1 MYLHYSGGSQ
11 LMSWEIPNDLYIYDC
26 EVFKYDWLFVFK
38 NKITGQKIRIHNDA
52 EALLEFL
59 YSNPLLAGYNNKF
72 YDNYIIKGIS
82 IGLSTVELKELSDSI
97 IKEEIHAWE
106 HPYLAGQRTAKIRSF
121 DIYDDMQPTSLKA
134 FEGHR
139 GRNIKETDVDFN
151 IDRPLTDEELEL
163 EFTYC
168 EFDVD
173 ATEDL
178 FDLRR
183 DYFNT
188 KVELGEMKGI
198 DPDIALSCTNA
209 KIVAKYMGAV
219 RQEWTDGRDYEFP
232 KELDKSIIPKEL
244 LDFFNLTNDKSISD
258 EDLFCREITI
268 MIGGCPCT
276 FKFGGAHGSL
286 LQYHAKSNDEVVI
299 RNRDVGSLYPS
310 LIKFFNY
317 LSRNVSDPE
326 VFDETYK
333 TRMLAKQG
341 IGDIKKAKTFKLP
354 LNTISGATDQVY
366 SDLYDPHQAR
376 GMRYTGQLLIAEL
389 AINLSNN
396 VPSFK
401 LINLNT
407 DGLAY
412 EVKKC
417 ELDLIDKICEAWCKK
432 TQFILEEDKIEEI
445 WIKDVNNLII
455 KMENGKIKTV
465 GSYVNYGVSNKG
477 QWAINNNYI
486 IVKKALIDY
495 LTKEISVEETINNC
509 SDILEF
515 QLIAKVGSK
524 FTRGFQLISNVEVP
538 TQKVNR
544 VYASVDKSLGTLYR
558 VGGKRN
564 SVNKIS
570 ELPEHCIIDN
580 ENKLTIADIDK
591 QWYIELAHKKIN
603 DYIGIS
609 NKKPKRKINKEEI
622 MATKKVNPEVQEEE
636 ILKEDYSQLSVWQKV
651 QIVRE
656 KLLHNVLKKSG
667 VNDHMEYTYFE
678 LQDFL
683 PILTPIMRE
692 VGITTTM
699 NFDNGVASLTIYN
712 ATKII
717 DSAIGNMPEMMIFTA
732 PMPPVS
738 ALTSNS
744 GKKVVSD
751 VQAVGM
757 TMTYMRR
764 YLYITAFDL
773 IESDGIEEEVKKQAG
788 KLEDQAKKV
797 SNTGKVEEDLKTT
810 TTTKTTP
817 TTAVKT
823 PKGKAPV
830 NDVERKEIVEKLT
843 KKENKTPVVEASLQ
857 ESVDELKGILK
868 KVLET
873 NVADNR
879 SFVQRIVLGTKK
891 FTTITVEEAKAYIDE
906 ANKRLAEVK

>member
-1 MYLHYSGGSQ
+1 
-11 LMSWEIPNDLYIYDC
+11 MSWTIPDDLYIYDC
-26 EVFKYDWLFVFK
+26 EVFMYDWLFVFK
-38 NKITGQKIRIHNDA
+38 NKITGKKIRIHNDA
-52 EALLEFL
+52 EALSAFL
-59 YSNPLLAGYNNKF
+59 SSNPLLAGYNNKF
-72 YDNYIIKGIS
+72 YDNYIIKGIA

-97 IKEEIHAWE
+97 VNEEIQAWE
-106 HPYLAGQRTAKIRSF
+106 HPYLAGRRTIKLRSF
-121 DIYDDMQPTSLKA
+121 DVYDDMQPTSLKA

-163 EFTYC
+163 EFVYC

-178 FDLRR
+178 FDLRF

-188 KVELGEMKGI
+188 KVELGEMRGI
-198 DPDIALSCTNA
+198 EPDISLNCTNA

-219 RQEWTDGRDYEFP
+219 RHEWTDGRDYEFP
-232 KELDKSIIPKEL
+232 KELDKSVIPKEL

-258 EDLFCREITI
+258 EDLFSREITI

-354 LNTISGATDQVY
+354 LNTISGATDQIY

-376 GMRYTGQLLIAEL
+376 GVRYTGQLLIAEL

-417 ELDLIDKICEAWCKK
+417 ELDLIDQICEAWCKK

-495 LTKEISVEETINNC
+495 LTKGKSVEETINNC

-524 FTRGFQLISNVEVP
+524 FTRGFQLINNVEVP

-544 VYASVDKSLGTLYR
+544 VYASLDKSLGTLYR

-570 ELPEHCIIDN
+570 ELPEHCVIDN

-591 QWYIELAHKKIN
+591 QWYIELAYKKIN
-603 DYIGIS
+603 DYLGIS
-609 NKKPKRKINKEEI
+609 NKTPKRKINKEEI
-622 MATKKVNPEVQEEE
+622 MATKQVNPEIQE
-636 ILKEDYSQLSVWQKV
+636 KEDYTQLSVWQKV

-656 KLLHNVLKKSG
+656 KLLHSVLKKSG

-692 VGITTTM
+692 VGITTSM
-699 NFDNGVASLTIYN
+699 SFDNTTASLTIYN
-712 ATKII
+712 ATKTI
-717 DSAIGNMPEMMIFTA
+717 DSSMGDIPEMMIFTA
-732 PMPPVS
+732 PMPAVS

-764 YLYITAFDL
+764 YLYMTAFDL
-773 IESDGIEEEVKKQAG
+773 VESDGIEEEAKKQAS
-788 KLEDQAKKV
+788 KLEDQAKKEARAV
-797 SNTGKVEEDLKTT
+797 VKVEEELKAPQSTSS
-810 TTTKTTP
+810 KTSK
-817 TTAVKT
+817 AVST

-830 NDVERKEIVEKLT
+830 NEVERKEIVEKLT
-843 KKENKTPVVEASLQ
+843 KEENKTPIVEESLQ
-857 ESVDELKGILK
+857 EIVNELKGTLK

-873 NVADNR
+873 NIADNR

-891 FTTITVEEAKAYIDE
+891 FATITAEEAKSYIEE
-906 ANKRLAEVK
+906 ANKRLQEVK